1 MEVCMF
7 TPAVLVLLLF
17 CIAPLLIFSAG
28 VLVGRRGAP
37 VSVQWNWRRGADT
50 HPALEEDV

>member
-1 MEVCMF
+1 MF